1 MKNRQLAQVGLGL
14 LGVWS
19 LLSAVAT
26 FIQVGAIVGASL
38 GRVALAVALPVALML
53 GLSYLLIFHNAKV
66 ALAIFPDVD
75 DGAAQ
80 AEPDFA
86 KTLVA
91 LTGVMLLVQSTPSA
105 LNVFLTLVALDRTD
119 PSLHGDVVRR
129 LIGLLVPIAAGIYL
143 LLRPGRLLEYLG
155 RPALQESA
163 RDDLR
168 P

>member
-53 GLSYLLIFHNAKV
+53 GISYLLIFHNAKV
-66 ALAIFPDVD
+66 ALAIFPEVE
-75 DGAAQ
+75 DGATL

-86 KTLVA
+86 RTLVA
-91 LTGVMLLVQSTPSA
+91 LTGVMLLVQAAPGA
-105 LNVFLTLVALDRTD
+105 LNALLTLLAVGQTD
-119 PSLHGDVVRR
+119 PSLRPGVVRR
-129 LIGLLVPIAAGIYL
+129 LIGLAVPVGAGVYL
-143 LLRPGRLLEYLG
+143 LTRPDRLLEYLN
-155 RPALQESA
+155 RPAAQETSA
-163 RDDLR
+163 D
-168 P
+168 